1 MPANDDAAPGDPAPK
16 WPDDD
21 YRVEP
26 VEPVAPGDWID
37 ADRGDDELLVAE
49 VVDPGP
55 PGVPPYEVVD
65 DAVSPYEVGGDV
77 DAADEAAAVDCWRCD
92 HVAPPDPEGRCR
104 KCEARVAEP
113 RRRQRRTRREPF
125 RAAPARGPHEEHPVI
140 PVVVV
145 FALMLLTS
153 VVWGW
158 VLLSS
163 QGKLT
168 EDDLRRGTIFVEV
181 ADTLLAVI
189 GLVVAG
195 RVALPARRSETTALT
210 WAVSVPGLAALLV
223 LNVAY
228 TAAIRELLR
237 FGGGAPPALPIDAT
251 NVLLVCVQPAV
262 VEELFFRYVA
272 FGVLYRATGLHAA
285 VWVTAVMFAAAH
297 LYNPLGMP
305 YLFVVGVALGYAR
318 AGGGLALTVAMH
330 FVHNLAVLALQ
341 GVQ

>member
-1 MPANDDAAPGDPAPK
+1 MPPTDDPAPGDPAPQ
-16 WPDDD
+16 WPDDG

-26 VEPVAPGDWID
+26 VEPVAHGDWID
-37 ADRGDDELLVAE
+37 AEWADAELVDAELVAPE
-49 VVDPGP
+49 PPEVPPYLVVDGA
-55 PGVPPYEVVD
+55 VPHYEVVD
-65 DAVSPYEVGGDV
+65 EPDEV
-77 DAADEAAAVDCWRCD
+77 DEADAVDCWRCD
-92 HVAPPDPEGRCR
+92 HVAPPDAEGRCR
-104 KCEARVAEP
+104 RCEARVAEP
-113 RRRQRRTRREPF
+113 RRQPRRKRREPF
-125 RAAPARGPHEEHPVI
+125 RAAPAPGPHEEHPII

-163 QGKLT
+163 NGKMT
-168 EDDLRRGTIFVEV
+168 EDDLRGGTVFVEGV
-181 ADTLLAVI
+181 DTVLAVI

-195 RVALPARRSETTALT
+195 RVALPPRRSDTVAVT
-210 WAVSVPGLAALLV
+210 WALSVPGLAALLV

-228 TAAIRELLR
+228 TAAVRELLR
-237 FGGGAPPALPIDAT
+237 FGGGPPPALPIDAI

-272 FGVLYRATGLHAA
+272 FGVLYRATGLHSA

>member
-1 MPANDDAAPGDPAPK
+1 MPPNDDPAPGDPAPR
-16 WPDDD
+16 WPDED

-26 VEPVAPGDWID
+26 VEPVAHGDWID
-37 ADRGDDELLVAE
+37 ADWADAEPVDAE
-49 VVDPGP
+49 VVDPGRP
-55 PGVPPYEVVD
+55 PVPPYEVVD
-65 DAVSPYEVGGDV
+65 EAVPPYEVM
-77 DAADEAAAVDCWRCD
+77 DEAEVADAVDCWRCD
-92 HVAPPDPEGRCR
+92 HVAPPSTEGRCR
-104 KCEARVAEP
+104 KCDARVAEP
-113 RRRQRRTRREPF
+113 RRPQRRTRREPF
-125 RAAPARGPHEEHPVI
+125 RAAPVRGPHEEHPVI
-140 PVVVV
+140 PVMVV

-168 EDDLRRGTIFVEV
+168 EDDLRGGTIFVEV

-195 RVALPARRSETTALT
+195 RVALPARRSDTTAIT
-210 WAVSVPGLAALLV
+210 WAMAVPGLAALLV

-237 FGGGAPPALPIDAT
+237 FGGAAPPALPIDAI

-272 FGVLYRATGLHAA
+272 FGVLYRVTGLHSA